1 MKAMLQKAKCQK
13 AGFHKAALGLG
24 AALLLSGFASQASA
38 ITNVSVLQDSDVQKI
53 VDAAKKSMDANH
65 TKGCIAVADA
75 DGQLLFLQR
84 QEGSAPDCLESAEAK
99 VRTAARFQET
109 TNTFYK
115 LLNQNK
121 LVMVAVPGLAPLP
134 GGEPIRHNGAV
145 IGSVAVSTPDGDL
158 DLKVVAD
165 ALAAI
170 K

>member
-1 MKAMLQKAKCQK
+1 MKAMLQKTA
-13 AGFHKAALGLG
+13 FHKAAIGLS

-38 ITNVSVLQDSDVQKI
+38 ITTVSVLQDSDVQKI
-53 VDAAKKSMDANH
+53 VDAAKKSMELNH

-75 DGQLLFLQR
+75 DGQLLFMQR

-115 LLNQNK
+115 MLNDSK
-121 LVMVAVPGLAPLP
+121 LVTVAVPGLAPLP
-134 GGEPIRHNGAV
+134 GGEPIRHNGVV
-145 IGSVAVSTPDGDL
+145 IGSVAVSTPDGGL

>member
-1 MKAMLQKAKCQK
+1 MTMKSLCKKN
-13 AGFHKAALGLG
+13 GLHKAAATLG
-24 AALLLSGFASQASA
+24 AALLLAGFATQASA
-38 ITNVSVLQDSDVQKI
+38 ITTVPVLQDSDVQKI
-53 VDAAKKSMDANH
+53 VDAAKKSMALNH

-75 DGQLLFLQR
+75 DGQLLFMQR

-115 LLNQNK
+115 MLNQNN
-121 LVMVAVPGLAPLP
+121 LVTVAVPGLAPLP
-134 GGEPIRHNGAV
+134 GGEPIRHNGVV
-145 IGSVAVSTPDGDL
+145 IGSVAVSTPDGQL

-170 K
+170 E

>member
-1 MKAMLQKAKCQK
+1 MKALFQKAR
-13 AGFHKAALGLG
+13 FPG
-24 AALLLSGFASQASA
+24 AAVMAAAVLLCGFASQASA
-38 ITNVSVLQDSDVQKI
+38 ITTVSVLQDSDVQKI
-53 VDAAKKSMDANH
+53 VDAAKKSMEQNH

-75 DGQLLFLQR
+75 DGQLLFMQR

-115 LLNQNK
+115 MLNQNK
-121 LVMVAVPGLAPLP
+121 LVTVAVPGLTPLP
-134 GGEPIRHNGAV
+134 GGEPIRHNGVV

-165 ALAAI
+165 ALAAVQ
-170 K
+170 